1 MALVEVGSLSF
12 KVLLYQ
18 PSAIEIREAKERG
31 SQANSNLTPIEDPRA
46 MGAEESKISPNL
58 PLLRLPAEIRNRI
71 YHFILPT
78 DTCLR
83 FYGASTPSVD
93 RAIPRLRFHPEGP
106 AVPLRYCNYN
116 QRCNIPPGRSLRARV
131 WWHVTFPVEKG
142 ILFASRAVQRD
153 ALAFFL
159 QENTLAVSQHALSRG
174 LKDWSHLL
182 GPWIAAVRSVIVMQ
196 SIAGTERP
204 IS

>member
-1 MALVEVGSLSF
+1 MPLDKHFSFSLSSELAVSQTHANLIGIF
-12 KVLLYQ
+12 KRLFHNYLGHQFLGFGRSRLTLIQGVLYQ

-46 MGAEESKISPNL
+46 MGAEENKISPNL

-131 WWHVTFPVEKG
+131 WWHVTFPFEKG
-142 ILFASRAVQRD
+142 ILFASRRTGHTS
-153 ALAFFL
+153 LAPGL
-159 QENTLAVSQHALSRG
+159 LHCGLS
-174 LKDWSHLL
+174 
-182 GPWIAAVRSVIVMQ
+182 
-196 SIAGTERP
+196 
-204 IS
+204 